1 MMNVDKVG
9 SMANSSITLIV
20 PVLPVSNLT
29 RAIDFYHR
37 LGFTSKRYKD
47 GHTHAFIH
55 RDGHELHL
63 TTLRLLTENQSPS
76 GAYFYLTDG
85 SAAALEAEFRTA
97 GVPIAEP
104 LAPRE
109 WKMNEFVVNDP
120 DGNQLVFGEGM

>member
-1 MMNVDKVG
+1 MPEP
-9 SMANSSITLIV
+9 SIALVV

-37 LGFTSKRYKD
+37 LGFTSKRYQD
-47 GHTHAFIH
+47 GDGYAFIH

-63 TTLRLLTENQSPS
+63 TTLRRRTEEQSSS
-76 GAYFYLTDG
+76 GAYFYLADG
-85 SAAALEAEFRTA
+85 TAAALEAEFRA
-97 GVPIAEP
+97 AQVPIAEP

-120 DGNQLVFGEGM
+120 DGNQLVFGEGI